1 MSSFLAHW
9 VTTALALGAAAWILP
24 GVEVASLPALA
35 AAALVLGFVNAV
47 VKPLLLLLTL
57 PLTVMTLGLFYLVV
71 NGLVFAF
78 AAWIAPGFEVR
89 SFGWAMAGALCV
101 GAVSWFVSGFRRP
114 RPAAQ
119 DYVEVRRIKQ
129 VGPPPHWRAG
139 S

>member
-35 AAALVLGFVNAV
+35 IAALVLGFVNAV

-57 PLTVMTLGLFYLVV
+57 PLTVVTLGLFHLVV
-71 NGLVFAF
+71 NGLAFAF

-89 SFGWAMAGALCV
+89 SFGWAIVGALCV
-101 GAVSWFVSGFRRP
+101 GAVSWFIGGFRRP

-119 DYVEVRRIKQ
+119 GYVEVRRIKQ
-129 VGPPPHWRAG
+129 VGPPLP
-139 S
+139 